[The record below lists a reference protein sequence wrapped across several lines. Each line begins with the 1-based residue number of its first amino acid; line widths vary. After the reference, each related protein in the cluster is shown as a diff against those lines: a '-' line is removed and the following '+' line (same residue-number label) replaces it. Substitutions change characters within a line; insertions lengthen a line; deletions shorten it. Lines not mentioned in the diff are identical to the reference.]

1 MKKITSILAVAGL
14 AIVAPAAFGSAFTM
28 TGGPIPDNQPANPLV
43 ITFNVTD
50 TGPVTGLDLTL
61 TNLAHTWAGDL
72 IVTLTAPGG
81 TVADIMRRTTTVATS
96 TVGDS
101 TNFNGNY
108 RFIDSGAN
116 LATALNALGDAANLA
131 SGDYAASTRTAVPG
145 AASTN
150 VSLNT
155 IFNGVSAFGTWTL
168 RISDNAALDTGTLG
182 SATLNIIPAP
192 GAVALAG
199 IAGLAGI
206 RRRR

>member
-1 MKKITSILAVAGL
+1 MKKISAILSVAGL
-14 AIVAPAAFGSAFTM
+14 ALIAPAAFGSAFTM
-28 TGGPIPDNQPANPLV
+28 AGGAIPDNAPANPLV

-72 IVTLTAPGG
+72 IITLTAPGG
-81 TVADIMRRTTTVATS
+81 TVADIMRRSSTTAAS

-101 TNFNGNY
+101 SNFLGNY
-108 RFIDSGAN
+108 RFIDGGGN
-116 LATALNALGDAANLA
+116 LATALAAGGDTFNVPA
-131 SGDYAASTRTAVPG
+131 GDYQATTRVTVPG
-145 AASTN
+145 SLMTP
-150 VSLNT
+150 VLLNT
-155 IFNGVSAFGTWTL
+155 VFNGVEAFGTWTL
-168 RISDNAALDTGTLG
+168 RISDNAAADLGSVG

-199 IAGLAGI
+199 FAGLAGL